1 MLLIKIVKSLYIL
14 NKDYIL
20 LEKRCRLHTRKYKNK
35 NSRKKRYIMQST
47 HKFSKDTV
55 EQIREGLRPVFRKD
69 IIFSSLVINI
79 LSLALPMVLL
89 QVYDRLIPNQA
100 LNTLSILIVGLIIV
114 LIMDALL
121 RTARAYL
128 VGWIGAK
135 YEHETGCGAMKNI
148 MHGNLSEL
156 ESVASGEQLDRLNA
170 IDSIRDF
177 YGSQASLAIMD
188 LPFVLLFLGILWYIG
203 GALIVVPVLLLVLLG
218 YIAFQLGIH
227 LRGAIEED
235 TQWEDR
241 KYSFIIEVLR
251 GVHSVKSMAMESL
264 MDRRY
269 EKLME
274 SCSKSSYNVIYLN
287 SLAQGI
293 GTTFS
298 QFTMVTVASIGSL
311 LVINNEITLGA
322 LAASILLAGR
332 TVQPL
337 LRALGI
343 WTRFQHIQIAHDK
356 LSLLQDITQERP
368 DETEEIER
376 IDTLELKDFG
386 FKYNEDDEFALKNI
400 NLKLKHGDIIG
411 IRGGNSS
418 GKSTLLW
425 AMMGGLKPTN
435 GELLVNG
442 DAPEKYS
449 TNSLRSKIAYLPSHP
464 IMFQGTILDNLT
476 MFQGDD
482 KIDSVMKA
490 AEHMDL
496 NQILVRMPE
505 GFETMVGD
513 ASQNELPAGI
523 VQRIAIVRA
532 LASNPD
538 VILFD
543 EANSGLDNNADEDL
557 KNLMAELK
565 GKCTI
570 VLVSFRPSLLKLAD
584 RIYDLKDGELK
595 LSKSPKSKGELTNG

>member
-1 MLLIKIVKSLYIL
+1 MRDRIK
-14 NKDYIL
+14 
-20 LEKRCRLHTRKYKNK
+20 
-35 NSRKKRYIMQST
+35 
-47 HKFSKDTV
+47 
-55 EQIREGLRPVFRKD
+55 EGLRPVFKWD
-69 IIFSSLVINI
+69 IVLSSFAINL

-100 LNTLSILIVGLIIV
+100 LNTLSILIIGLMVV
-114 LIMDALL
+114 LVMDVLL
-121 RTARAYL
+121 RTARSYM
-128 VGWIGAK
+128 VGWIGAQ
-135 YEHETGCGAMKNI
+135 YEHDTGIASMKNI
-148 MHGNLSEL
+148 MNGNLVEL
-156 ESVASGEQLDRLNA
+156 ESVPSGEQLDRLNA
-170 IDSIRDF
+170 IDSVRDF

-188 LPFVLLFLGILWYIG
+188 LPFVLLFLGVLAYIG
-203 GALIVVPVLLLVLLG
+203 TWLALVPAILLVILG
-218 YIAFQLGIH
+218 WMAYQLGVY
-227 LRGAIEED
+227 LRESIEED
-235 TQWEDR
+235 PVWEDR

-274 SCSKSSYNVIYLN
+274 SCSKASYNVIYLN

-298 QFTMVTVASIGSL
+298 QFTMVAVAAVGSL
-311 LVINNEITLGA
+311 MVVNQQISLGV

-332 TVQPL
+332 TVQPI

-356 LSLLQDITQERP
+356 LELIEDITQERSE
-368 DETEEIER
+368 ETEDLDR
-376 IDTLELKDFG
+376 IKTLELKNFTFG
-386 FKYNEDDEFALKNI
+386 YDEDEQVLDGLNFKI
-400 NLKLKHGDIIG
+400 NHGEVIG

-425 AMMGGLKPTN
+425 AMMDGVTPSN
-435 GELLVNG
+435 GELLING
-442 DAPEKYS
+442 ENPKKYS
-449 TNSLRSKIAYLPSHP
+449 TNSFRSRIAYLPSQP
-464 IMFQGTILDNLT
+464 VLFQGTILDNLT
-476 MFQGDD
+476 MFQGDE
-482 KIDSVMKA
+482 KIDAVMKA

-496 NQILVRMPE
+496 SQILVRMPE

-543 EANSGLDNNADEDL
+543 EANSGLDSASDEDL
-557 KNLMAELK
+557 KELMEKLK
-565 GKCTI
+565 GKCAI

-584 RIYDLKDGELK
+584 RLYDLKDGK
-595 LSKSPKSKGELTNG
+595 LVENTGNKPQGALPNG

>member
-1 MLLIKIVKSLYIL
+1 MIQSQYKISEETR
-14 NKDYIL
+14 
-20 LEKRCRLHTRKYKNK
+20 EK
-35 NSRKKRYIMQST
+35 IW
-47 HKFSKDTV
+47 
-55 EQIREGLRPVFRKD
+55 EGLKPVIRKD
-69 IIFSSLVINI
+69 IVIASLVINL
-79 LSLALPMVLL
+79 LSLGLPMVLL
-89 QVYDRLIPNQA
+89 QVYDRIIPNQA
-100 LNTLSILIVGLIIV
+100 LNTLSLLILGLLVV
-114 LIMDALL
+114 LIMDVLL
-121 RTARAYL
+121 RTARSYM
-128 VGWIGAK
+128 VGWIGAQ
-135 YEHETGCGAMKNI
+135 YEHETGCSSMKNI
-148 MHGNLSEL
+148 INGNLVEL

-177 YGSQASLAIMD
+177 YGSQASLAIID
-188 LPFVLLFLGILWYIG
+188 LPFVLLFLGILGFIAGW
-203 GALIVVPVLLLVLLG
+203 LIVVPIILLVILG
-218 YIAFQLGIH
+218 WIAFSLGGH
-227 LRGAIEED
+227 LRDAIEED
-235 TQWEDR
+235 TVWEDR

-274 SCSKSSYNVIYLN
+274 SCSKASYNVIYLN

-298 QFTMVTVASIGSL
+298 QFTMISVAAVGSWM
-311 LVINNEITLGA
+311 VVEQNITMGA

-356 LSLLQDITQERP
+356 LDLIDAISQER
-368 DETEEIER
+368 TEPTKELNR
-376 IDTLELKDFG
+376 IQSLELKNFRFGYTDDNLILDGVDF
-386 FKYNEDDEFALKNI
+386 KI
-400 NLKLKHGDIIG
+400 NHGEMIG

-425 AMMGGLKPTN
+425 ALMDGINPLG

-442 DAPEKYS
+442 ENPKNYS
-449 TNSLRSKIAYLPSHP
+449 TNSFRSRIAYLPSQP
-464 IMFQGTILDNLT
+464 VLFQGTILDNLT
-476 MFQGDD
+476 MFKGDD

-496 NQILVRMPE
+496 SQILVRMPE

-538 VILFD
+538 IILFD
-543 EANSGLDNNADEDL
+543 EANSGLDYESDEDL
-557 KNLMAELK
+557 KNLMEKLK
-565 GKCTI
+565 GKCAI

-584 RIYDLKDGELK
+584 RSYDLKDGK
-595 LSKSPKSKGELTNG
+595 LVEHISDKPQGALPNG

>member
-1 MLLIKIVKSLYIL
+1 M
-14 NKDYIL
+14 
-20 LEKRCRLHTRKYKNK
+20 
-35 NSRKKRYIMQST
+35 
-47 HKFSKDTV
+47 
-55 EQIREGLRPVFRKD
+55 
-69 IIFSSLVINI
+69 LVID
-79 LSLALPMVLL
+79 V
-89 QVYDRLIPNQA
+89 
-100 LNTLSILIVGLIIV
+100 
-114 LIMDALL
+114 LL
-121 RTARAYL
+121 RTARSYL
-128 VGWIGAK
+128 VGWIGAQ
-135 YEHETGCGAMKNI
+135 YEHETGYSSMSNI
-148 MHGNLSEL
+148 MRGDLIEL
-156 ESVASGEQLDRLNA
+156 ESVPSGEQLDRLNA

-188 LPFVLLFLGILWYIG
+188 LPFVLLFLGILFYIG
-203 GALIVVPVLLLVLLG
+203 GALLVVPVILLLILG
-218 YIAFQLGIH
+218 TIAFYLGIY
-227 LRGAIEED
+227 LREAIEED
-235 TQWEDR
+235 TVWEDR

-298 QFTMVTVASIGSL
+298 QITMIAVASVGSL
-311 LVINNEITLGA
+311 MVIENSLTLGA

-343 WTRFQHIQIAHDK
+343 WTRFQHIQIAHEK
-356 LSLLQDITQERP
+356 LSLIEEIPQERVQ
-368 DETEEIER
+368 ETED
-376 IDTLELKDFG
+376 IDRVEKLQLNNFS
-386 FKYNEDDEFALKNI
+386 FKYNDDDDFALNDI
-400 NLKLKHGDIIG
+400 NLELNHGDIIG

-425 AMMGGLKPTN
+425 ALMGGLTPTG
-435 GELLVNG
+435 GELLING
-442 DAPEKYS
+442 FSPEKYS
-449 TNSLRSKIAYLPSHP
+449 TNSLRSRMAYLPSQP
-464 IMFQGTILDNLT
+464 VMFQGTILDNLT
-476 MFQGDD
+476 MFQGDE
-482 KIDSVMKA
+482 KIDAVMKA

-496 NQILVRMPE
+496 SQILVRMPE

-532 LASNPD
+532 LATNPD

-543 EANSGLDNNADEDL
+543 EANSGLDSSSDEDL
-557 KNLMAELK
+557 KELMAKLK

-584 RIYDLKDGELK
+584 RLYDLKDGQLVSTAPEK
-595 LSKSPKSKGELTNG
+595 NQGKLTNDK

>member
-1 MLLIKIVKSLYIL
+1 MIQS
-14 NKDYIL
+14 
-20 LEKRCRLHTRKYKNK
+20 KN
-35 NSRKKRYIMQST
+35 N
-47 HKFSKDTV
+47 FSQDTV
-55 EQIREGLRPVFRKD
+55 EQIRDGLKPVFRTD
-69 IIFSSLVINI
+69 IILSSFVINL

-100 LNTLSILIVGLIIV
+100 LNTLSMLIIGLLIVLF
-114 LIMDALL
+114 MDVLL
-121 RTARAYL
+121 RTARSYL
-128 VGWIGAK
+128 VGWIGAQ
-135 YEHETGCGAMKNI
+135 YEHDTGCNAI
-148 MHGNLSEL
+148 SHIVRGNLSEL
-156 ESVASGEQLDRLNA
+156 EAVASGEQLDRLNA
-170 IDSIRDF
+170 IDAIRDF
-177 YGSQASLAIMD
+177 YGSQASMAIMD
-188 LPFVLLFLGILWYIG
+188 LPFVLLFLGVLWYIG
-203 GALIVVPVLLLVLLG
+203 GALIVVPIILLVLLG
-218 YIAFQLGIH
+218 WIAFKLGLY
-227 LRGAIEED
+227 LRDAIED
-235 TQWEDR
+235 DALWEDR

-274 SCSKSSYNVIYLN
+274 NCSKSSYNVIYLN

-298 QFTMVTVASIGSL
+298 QITMVAVASVGSWM
-311 LVINNEITLGA
+311 VVNNDITLGA

-356 LSLLQDITQERP
+356 LTTIDHIGQERTE
-368 DETEEIER
+368 ETEEIDR
-376 IDTLELKDFG
+376 IDTIELKNFN
-386 FKYNEDDEFALKNI
+386 FKYNDDDDFALNNI
-400 NLKLKHGDIIG
+400 NLKVNHGDIIG

-425 AMMGGLKPTN
+425 AMMGGIIPTS
-435 GELLVNG
+435 GELLING
-442 DAPEKYS
+442 ENPKKYS
-449 TNSLRSKIAYLPSHP
+449 TNSIRSRIAYLPSQP
-464 IMFQGTILDNLT
+464 VMFQGTILDNLT
-476 MFQGDD
+476 MFQGDE
-482 KIDSVMKA
+482 KIDAVMKA

-496 NQILVRMPE
+496 SQILVRMPE

-543 EANSGLDNNADEDL
+543 EANSGLDSNADEDL
-557 KNLMAELK
+557 KGLMEKLK

-584 RIYDLKDGELK
+584 RHYDLKNGELIENTS
-595 LSKSPKSKGELTNG
+595 SKNQGELPNG

>member
-1 MLLIKIVKSLYIL
+1 MIQSN
-14 NKDYIL
+14 NKF
-20 LEKRCRLHTRKYKNK
+20 T
-35 NSRKKRYIMQST
+35 
-47 HKFSKDTV
+47 KDTV
-55 EQIREGLRPVFRKD
+55 EQIKSGLKPVFRTD
-69 IIFSSLVINI
+69 IILSSLVINM

-100 LNTLSILIVGLIIV
+100 LNTLSILIIGLLIV
-114 LIMDALL
+114 LVVDVFL
-121 RTARAYL
+121 RTARSYL
-128 VGWIGAK
+128 VGWIGAQ
-135 YEHETGCGAMKNI
+135 YEHKTGCDSMDHI
-148 MHGNLSEL
+148 IHGNLSEL
-156 ESVASGEQLDRLNA
+156 ESVSSGEQLDRLNA

-177 YGSQASLAIMD
+177 YGSQASIAVID
-188 LPFVLLFLGILWYIG
+188 LPFVFLFLGILLYIG
-203 GALIVVPVLLLVLLG
+203 GWLIVVPVILLIFLG
-218 YIAFQLGIH
+218 FIAFKLGIH
-227 LRGAIEED
+227 LRDAIEDD
-235 TQWEDR
+235 TNWEDR

-251 GVHSVKSMAMESL
+251 GVHSVKSMAMENL

-269 EKLME
+269 EKLMQ

-298 QFTMVTVASIGSL
+298 QITMIAVASVGSWM
-311 LVINNEITLGA
+311 VINNDITLGA

-343 WTRFQHIQIAHDK
+343 WTRFQHIQIAQNK
-356 LSLLQDITQERP
+356 LELVNAIKQERVA
-368 DETEEIER
+368 ETEEINR
-376 IDTLELKDFG
+376 VNSLELKNFS

-400 NLKLKHGDIIG
+400 NLELHHGDIIG

-425 AMMGGLKPTN
+425 AMMGGVKPTS
-435 GELLVNG
+435 GELLING
-442 DAPEKYS
+442 DKPEKYS
-449 TNSLRSKIAYLPSHP
+449 TNSLRSRMAYLPSLP
-464 IMFQGTILDNLT
+464 VMFQGTILDNLT

-482 KIDSVMKA
+482 KIDAVMKA

-496 NQILVRMPE
+496 SQILVRMPE

-513 ASQNELPAGI
+513 ASQNELPAGTM
-523 VQRIAIVRA
+523 QKIAIVRA

-543 EANSGLDNNADEDL
+543 EANSGMDSGSDEDL
-557 KNLMAELK
+557 KGLMEKLK

-584 RIYDLKDGELK
+584 KLYDLKNGELIAAGP
-595 LSKSPKSKGELTNG
+595 SKAIGGKTDG

>member
-1 MLLIKIVKSLYIL
+1 
-14 NKDYIL
+14 
-20 LEKRCRLHTRKYKNK
+20 
-35 NSRKKRYIMQST
+35 MQST
-47 HKFSKDTV
+47 HKFSKDTM
-55 EQIREGLRPVFRKD
+55 EQIREGLKPVMRGD
-69 IIFSSLVINI
+69 IILSSLVINL

-100 LNTLSILIVGLIIV
+100 LNTLSILIIGLAIV
-114 LIMDALL
+114 LVMDVLL
-121 RTARAYL
+121 RTARAYF

-135 YEHETGCGAMKNI
+135 YEHETGCDAMDSILNGKLN
-148 MHGNLSEL
+148 EL
-156 ESVASGEQLDRLNA
+156 ESIPSGEQLDRLNA

-177 YGSQASLAIMD
+177 YSSQASLAIMD
-188 LPFVLLFLGILWYIG
+188 LPFVVLFLGVLGYIG
-203 GALIVVPVLLLVLLG
+203 GALLLVPVLLLLLLSI
-218 YIAFQLGIH
+218 IAFYLGVH
-227 LRGAIEED
+227 LRDAIEDD
-235 TQWEDR
+235 TTWEDR

-274 SCSKSSYNVIYLN
+274 NCSKSSYNVIYLN

-298 QFTMVTVASIGSL
+298 QITMVSVAAVGSW
-311 LVINNEITLGA
+311 LVVNGSITLGA

-343 WTRFQHIQIAHDK
+343 WTRFQHIQIAHEK
-356 LSLLQDITQERP
+356 LYEIESITQERINAS
-368 DETEEIER
+368 EEIESVK
-376 IDTLELKDFG
+376 TLELKNFS
-386 FKYNEDDEFALKNI
+386 FQYNDDDDFALKDI
-400 NLKLKHGDIIG
+400 NLKLNHGDIIG

-425 AMMGGLKPTN
+425 ALMGGLTPTK

-442 DAPEKYS
+442 DNPEKYT
-449 TNSLRSKIAYLPSHP
+449 TNSLRSRIAYLPNQP
-464 IMFQGTILDNLT
+464 VMFQGTILDNLT
-476 MFQGDD
+476 MFQGDE

-490 AEHMDL
+490 SEFMDL
-496 NQILVRMPE
+496 SQILVRMPE
-505 GFETMVGD
+505 GYETMVGD

-543 EANSGLDNNADEDL
+543 EANSGLDSNSDEEL
-557 KNLMAELK
+557 KKLMEDLK

-584 RIYDLKDGELK
+584 RLYDLKDGTLVK
-595 LSKSPKSKGELTNG
+595 NSSSASKGELTHG

>member
-1 MLLIKIVKSLYIL
+1 MIQSKHTISREMREKIW
-14 NKDYIL
+14 D
-20 LEKRCRLHTRKYKNK
+20 
-35 NSRKKRYIMQST
+35 
-47 HKFSKDTV
+47 
-55 EQIREGLRPVFRKD
+55 GLKPVIRKD
-69 IIFSSLVINI
+69 IVFASFAINV
-79 LSLALPMVLL
+79 LSLGLPMVLL
-89 QVYDRLIPNQA
+89 QVYDRIIPNQA
-100 LNTLSILIVGLIIV
+100 LNTLSMLIIGLVVV
-114 LIMDALL
+114 LMMDVLL
-121 RTARAYL
+121 RTARSYM
-128 VGWIGAK
+128 VGWIGAQ
-135 YEHETGCGAMKNI
+135 YEHEAGCSSMKNI
-148 MHGNLSEL
+148 VNGNLVEL

-188 LPFVLLFLGILWYIG
+188 LPFVLLFLLILFFIAEW
-203 GALIVVPVLLLVLLG
+203 LVVVPIILLILLSW
-218 YIAFQLGIH
+218 IAFNLGND
-227 LRGAIEED
+227 LREAIEED
-235 TQWEDR
+235 TVWEDR

-251 GVHSVKSMAMESL
+251 GVHSVKSMAMENL

-298 QFTMVTVASIGSL
+298 QFTMVSVAAVGSWM
-311 LVINNEITLGA
+311 VVQQNITMGA

-343 WTRFQHIQIAHDK
+343 WTRFQHIQIAHEK
-356 LSLLQDITQERP
+356 LDLINNISQERV
-368 DETEEIER
+368 DETREIDR
-376 IDTLELKDFG
+376 IKTLELNNFSFG
-386 FKYNEDDEFALKNI
+386 YTEDELVLDGVNFKI
-400 NLKLKHGDIIG
+400 NHGEVIG

-425 AMMGGLKPTN
+425 AMMDGVTPSQ

-442 DAPEKYS
+442 ENPKNYS
-449 TNSLRSKIAYLPSHP
+449 TNSFRSRIAYLPSQP
-464 IMFQGTILDNLT
+464 VLFQGTILDNLT

-482 KIDSVMKA
+482 KIDAVMKA

-496 NQILVRMPE
+496 SQILVRMPD
-505 GFETMVGD
+505 GFETVVGD
-513 ASQNELPAGI
+513 SSQNELPAGI

-543 EANSGLDNNADEDL
+543 EANSGLDYESDEDL
-557 KNLMAELK
+557 KNLMEKLK
-565 GKCTI
+565 GKCAI

-584 RIYDLKDGELK
+584 RSYDLKDGK
-595 LSKSPKSKGELTNG
+595 LVEHTDNKPLGALPNG

>member
-1 MLLIKIVKSLYIL
+1 MIQS
-14 NKDYIL
+14 
-20 LEKRCRLHTRKYKNK
+20 KNK
-35 NSRKKRYIMQST
+35 
-47 HKFSKDTV
+47 FSSDTF
-55 EQIREGLRPVFRKD
+55 EQIKEGLKPVFRSD
-69 IIFSSLVINI
+69 IILSSLVINI

-100 LNTLSILIVGLIIV
+100 LNTLSILIIGLSIV
-114 LIMDALL
+114 LILDVLL
-121 RTARAYL
+121 RTARSYL
-128 VGWIGAK
+128 VGWIGAQ
-135 YEHETGCGAMKNI
+135 YEHETGYSSMGNI
-148 MHGNLSEL
+148 MRGDLIEL
-156 ESVASGEQLDRLNA
+156 ESVPSGEQLDRLNA

-188 LPFVLLFLGILWYIG
+188 LPFVLLFLGILFYIG
-203 GALIVVPVLLLVLLG
+203 GALLVVPVILLLILG
-218 YIAFQLGIH
+218 TIAFYLGIY
-227 LRGAIEED
+227 LREAIEED
-235 TQWEDR
+235 TLWEDR

-298 QFTMVTVASIGSL
+298 QITMIAVASVGSL
-311 LVINNEITLGA
+311 MVIENTLTLGA

-343 WTRFQHIQIAHDK
+343 WTRFQHIQIAHEK
-356 LSLLQDITQERP
+356 LALIEEIPQERVE
-368 DETEEIER
+368 ETEDVGKIE
-376 IDTLELKDFG
+376 TLELKKFS
-386 FKYNEDDEFALKNI
+386 FKYNDDDDFALKDIDLELN
-400 NLKLKHGDIIG
+400 HGDIIG

-425 AMMGGLKPTN
+425 AMMGGLTPTN
-435 GELLVNG
+435 GELLING
-442 DAPEKYS
+442 SSPDKYS
-449 TNSLRSKIAYLPSHP
+449 TNSLRSRMAYLPSQP
-464 IMFQGTILDNLT
+464 VMFQGTILDNLT
-476 MFQGDD
+476 MFQGDE
-482 KIDSVMKA
+482 KIDAVMKA
-490 AEHMDL
+490 SEHMDL
-496 NQILVRMPE
+496 SQILVRMPE

-532 LASNPD
+532 LATNPD

-543 EANSGLDNNADEDL
+543 EANSGLDSNSDEEL
-557 KNLMAELK
+557 KELMAKLK

-584 RIYDLKDGELK
+584 RLYDLKDGHLTPTAPQKNQGELK
-595 LSKSPKSKGELTNG
+595 ND

>member
-1 MLLIKIVKSLYIL
+1 MIQ
-14 NKDYIL
+14 
-20 LEKRCRLHTRKYKNK
+20 
-35 NSRKKRYIMQST
+35 NSN
-47 HKFSKDTV
+47 KFSEETI
-55 EQIREGLRPVFRKD
+55 EQIKEGLKPVFKTD
-69 IIFSSLVINI
+69 IILSSLVIN
-79 LSLALPMVLL
+79 LFSLALPMVLL

-100 LNTLSILIVGLIIV
+100 INTLSILIIGLMIV
-114 LIMDALL
+114 LLMDVLL
-121 RTARAYL
+121 RTARAYM

-135 YEHETGCGAMKNI
+135 YEHETGCNAMGNI
-148 MHGNLSEL
+148 MHGDLSEL
-156 ESVASGEQLDRLNA
+156 ESVPSGEQLDRLSS
-170 IDSIRDF
+170 IDAIRDF
-177 YGSQASLAIMD
+177 YGSQASLVIMD

-203 GALIVVPVLLLVLLG
+203 GFLLVVPVLLLIILG
-218 YIAFQLGIH
+218 TIAFYLGIH
-227 LRGAIEED
+227 LRDAIEED
-235 TQWEDR
+235 TIWEDR

-298 QFTMVTVASIGSL
+298 QFTMITVAAVGSL
-311 LVINNEITLGA
+311 MVINNSLTLGA

-343 WTRFQHIQIAHDK
+343 WTRFQHIQMAHTK
-356 LSLLQDITQERP
+356 LSLIEGITQERVK
-368 DETEEIER
+368 ETEEIDK
-376 IDTLELKDFG
+376 IKTLELKDFS
-386 FKYNEDDEFALKNI
+386 FKYNEDDDFALKNI

-425 AMMGGLKPTN
+425 AMMGGLKPTK
-435 GELLVNG
+435 GELIING
-442 DAPEKYS
+442 NEPEKYS
-449 TNSLRSKIAYLPSHP
+449 TNSLRSRMAYLPNQP
-464 IMFQGTILDNLT
+464 VMFQGTILDNLT
-476 MFQGDD
+476 MFQGDE
-482 KIDSVMKA
+482 KIDAVMKA

-505 GFETMVGD
+505 GFESMVGD

-538 VILFD
+538 IILFD

-557 KNLMAELK
+557 KILMEKLK

-584 RIYDLKDGELK
+584 KQYDLIDGELIEQK
-595 LSKSPKSKGELTNG
+595 PSKSKGGK

>member
-1 MLLIKIVKSLYIL
+1 
-14 NKDYIL
+14 
-20 LEKRCRLHTRKYKNK
+20 
-35 NSRKKRYIMQST
+35 MQST
-47 HKFSKDTV
+47 HKFSKDTM
-55 EQIREGLRPVFRKD
+55 EQIREGLKPVMRGD
-69 IIFSSLVINI
+69 IILSSLVINL

-100 LNTLSILIVGLIIV
+100 LNTLSILIIGLVVV
-114 LIMDALL
+114 LVMDVML
-121 RTARAYL
+121 RTARAYF

-135 YEHETGCGAMKNI
+135 YEHETGCDAMDSILNGKLN
-148 MHGNLSEL
+148 EL
-156 ESVASGEQLDRLNA
+156 ESISSGEQLDRLNA

-177 YGSQASLAIMD
+177 YSSQASLAIMD
-188 LPFVLLFLGILWYIG
+188 LPFVLLFLGVLGYIG
-203 GALIVVPVLLLVLLG
+203 GALLLVPVILLLILSV
-218 YIAFQLGIH
+218 IAFYLGVH
-227 LRGAIEED
+227 LRDAIEDD
-235 TQWEDR
+235 TVWEDR

-298 QFTMVTVASIGSL
+298 QITMVSVAAVGSW
-311 LVINNEITLGA
+311 LVVEEAITLGA

-343 WTRFQHIQIAHDK
+343 WTRFQHIQIAHEK
-356 LSLLQDITQERP
+356 LSDIENIPQERVNAS
-368 DETEEIER
+368 EEVKKV
-376 IDTLELKDFG
+376 DTLELKNFS
-386 FKYNEDDEFALKNI
+386 FQYNEEDDFALKDI
-400 NLKLKHGDIIG
+400 NLKLNHGDVIG

-425 AMMGGLKPTN
+425 ALMGGLTPTK

-442 DAPEKYS
+442 DNPEKYT
-449 TNSLRSKIAYLPSHP
+449 TNSLRSRIAYLPNQP
-464 IMFQGTILDNLT
+464 VMFQGTILDNLT
-476 MFQGDD
+476 MFQGDE

-490 AEHMDL
+490 SEFMDL
-496 NQILVRMPE
+496 SQILVRMPE

-543 EANSGLDNNADEDL
+543 EANSGLDSGSDEDL
-557 KNLMAELK
+557 KNLMEGLK

-584 RIYDLKDGELK
+584 RLYDLKDGTLVEN
-595 LSKSPKSKGELTNG
+595 SSSASKGELTHG

>member
-1 MLLIKIVKSLYIL
+1 
-14 NKDYIL
+14 
-20 LEKRCRLHTRKYKNK
+20 
-35 NSRKKRYIMQST
+35 
-47 HKFSKDTV
+47 
-55 EQIREGLRPVFRKD
+55 
-69 IIFSSLVINI
+69 
-79 LSLALPMVLL
+79 
-89 QVYDRLIPNQA
+89 
-100 LNTLSILIVGLIIV
+100 
-114 LIMDALL
+114 
-121 RTARAYL
+121 
-128 VGWIGAK
+128 
-135 YEHETGCGAMKNI
+135 
-148 MHGNLSEL
+148 
-156 ESVASGEQLDRLNA
+156 
-170 IDSIRDF
+170 
-177 YGSQASLAIMD
+177 
-188 LPFVLLFLGILWYIG
+188 
-203 GALIVVPVLLLVLLG
+203 
-218 YIAFQLGIH
+218 
-227 LRGAIEED
+227 
-235 TQWEDR
+235 
-241 KYSFIIEVLR
+241 
-251 GVHSVKSMAMESL
+251 

-298 QFTMVTVASIGSL
+298 QITMIAVASVGSL
-311 LVINNEITLGA
+311 LVIQNEISLGT

-356 LSLLQDITQERP
+356 LSLVDDIAQERT
-368 DETEEIER
+368 DETDDVDKV
-376 IDTLELKDFG
+376 DTLELKDFS
-386 FKYNEDDEFALKNI
+386 FKYNEDDDFALSNI
-400 NLKLKHGDIIG
+400 NLKLNHGDIIG

-425 AMMGGLKPTN
+425 AMMGGLTPTK
-435 GELLVNG
+435 GELLING
-442 DAPEKYS
+442 ENPEKYS
-449 TNSLRSKIAYLPSHP
+449 THSLRSRMAYLPSQP
-464 IMFQGTILDNLT
+464 VMFQGTILDNLT

-482 KIDSVMKA
+482 KIDAVMKA

-496 NQILVRMPE
+496 SQILVRMPE

-538 VILFD
+538 IILFD
-543 EANSGLDNNADEDL
+543 EANSGLDSSADEDL
-557 KNLMAELK
+557 KELMEKLK

-584 RIYDLKDGELK
+584 RLYDLKDGTLIEN
-595 LSKSPKSKGELTNG
+595 SPNKSKKELTDG

>member
-1 MLLIKIVKSLYIL
+1 MIQS
-14 NKDYIL
+14 
-20 LEKRCRLHTRKYKNK
+20 KNK
-35 NSRKKRYIMQST
+35 FST
-47 HKFSKDTV
+47 EAFA
-55 EQIREGLRPVFRKD
+55 QIKEGLRPVLKAD
-69 IIFSSLVINI
+69 IIFSSLVINL

-100 LNTLSILIVGLIIV
+100 MNTLTILIIGLLIV
-114 LIMDALL
+114 LVIDVLL
-121 RTARAYL
+121 RTARSYL

-135 YEHETGCGAMKNI
+135 YEHETGCDAMGSI
-148 MHGNLSEL
+148 VRGNLVDL
-156 ESVASGEQLDRLNA
+156 EAVSSGEQLDRLNA

-177 YGSQASLAIMD
+177 YGSQASLAIID
-188 LPFVLLFLGILWYIG
+188 LPFVLLFLGILAYIG
-203 GALIVVPVLLLVLLG
+203 GWLILVPVLLLILLG
-218 YIAFQLGIH
+218 WIAFILGNQL
-227 LRGAIEED
+227 REAIEED
-235 TQWEDR
+235 SIWEDR

-264 MDRRY
+264 MGRRY

-287 SLAQGI
+287 GLAQSI

-298 QFTMVTVASIGSL
+298 QITMIAVASVGSL
-311 LVINNEITLGA
+311 LVIENQLSLGA

-343 WTRFQHIQIAHDK
+343 WTRFQHIKIAHEK
-356 LSLLQDITQERP
+356 LSLVEKLPQERTE
-368 DETEEIER
+368 ETEDVDR
-376 IDTLELKDFG
+376 IKTLELKNFS
-386 FKYNEDDEFALKNI
+386 FKYNEEDDFALNNI
-400 NLKLKHGDIIG
+400 NLKLNHGDIIG

-425 AMMGGLKPTN
+425 SMMGGLNPTN
-435 GELLVNG
+435 GELLING
-442 DAPEKYS
+442 ENPKKFS
-449 TNSLRSKIAYLPSHP
+449 THSLRSRMAYLPSQP
-464 IMFQGTILDNLT
+464 VMFQGTILDNLT

-482 KIDSVMKA
+482 KIDAVMKA

-496 NQILVRMPE
+496 SQILVRMPE

-532 LASNPD
+532 LATNPD
-538 VILFD
+538 IILFD
-543 EANSGLDNNADEDL
+543 EANSGLDSSSDEDL
-557 KNLMAELK
+557 KNLMEKLK

-570 VLVSFRPSLLKLAD
+570 ILVSFRPSLLKLAD
-584 RIYDLKDGELK
+584 KLYDLKDGTLIEN
-595 LSKSPKSKGELTNG
+595 SPKNSTRELPHG

>member
-1 MLLIKIVKSLYIL
+1 MIQNNNNISENTFEKIW
-14 NKDYIL
+14 
-20 LEKRCRLHTRKYKNK
+20 
-35 NSRKKRYIMQST
+35 Q
-47 HKFSKDTV
+47 
-55 EQIREGLRPVFRKD
+55 GLKPVLRTD
-69 IIFSSLVINI
+69 IILSSAAINI

-100 LNTLSILIVGLIIV
+100 LNTLSILIIGLCVV
-114 LIMDALL
+114 LLLDVFL
-121 RTARAYL
+121 RTARSYL
-128 VGWIGAK
+128 VGWIGAQ
-135 YEHETGCGAMKNI
+135 YEHETGCDAMSKILRGDLN
-148 MHGNLSEL
+148 EL
-156 ESVASGEQLDRLNA
+156 ESVASGEQLDRLNS

-177 YGSQASLAIMD
+177 YGSQASLAVMD
-188 LPFVLLFLGILWYIG
+188 LPFVLLFLGILAYIG
-203 GALIVVPVLLLVLLG
+203 TWLVLVPIVLLVLLG
-218 YIAFQLGIH
+218 WIAFKLGIH
-227 LRGAIEED
+227 LRESIEDD
-235 TQWEDR
+235 TLWEDR

-251 GVHSVKSMAMESL
+251 GIHSVKSMAMESL

-269 EKLME
+269 ERLME
-274 SCSKSSYNVIYLN
+274 NCSKSSYNVIYLN

-298 QFTMVTVASIGSL
+298 QITMVAVAGIGSL
-311 LVINNEITLGA
+311 LVIQNEITLGA
-322 LAASILLAGR
+322 LAASILLSGR

-356 LSLLQDITQERP
+356 LTKIDEIKQERVE
-368 DETEEIER
+368 ETVDVNRVETI
-376 IDTLELKDFG
+376 ELKNFS
-386 FKYNEDDEFALKNI
+386 FKYNEDDDFALNNI
-400 NLKLKHGDIIG
+400 NLKLNHGDIIG

-425 AMMGGLKPTN
+425 AMMGGLTPTK
-435 GELLVNG
+435 GELLING
-442 DAPEKYS
+442 KNPETYS
-449 TNSLRSKIAYLPSHP
+449 TNSIRSRMAYLPSHP
-464 IMFQGTILDNLT
+464 IMFQGTIMDNLT

-490 AEHMDL
+490 SEHMDL

-523 VQRIAIVRA
+523 VQRIAIIRA
-532 LASNPD
+532 LATNPD

-543 EANSGLDNNADEDL
+543 EANSGLDSSSDEDL
-557 KNLMAELK
+557 KNLMEKLK

-570 VLVSFRPSLLKLAD
+570 ILVSFRPSLLKLAD
-584 RIYDLKDGELK
+584 KIYDLKE
-595 LSKSPKSKGELTNG
+595 GELTEVKASNSKGGAS

>member
-1 MLLIKIVKSLYIL
+1 MI
-14 NKDYIL
+14 
-20 LEKRCRLHTRKYKNK
+20 
-35 NSRKKRYIMQST
+35 QSNN
-47 HKFSKDTV
+47 KFSREAV
-55 EQIREGLRPVFRKD
+55 AQIKEGLRPVFKTD
-69 IIFSSLVINI
+69 IILSSLVINL

-100 LNTLSILIVGLIIV
+100 MNTLSILIIGLLIV
-114 LIMDALL
+114 LVIDVLL
-121 RTARAYL
+121 RTARSYL
-128 VGWIGAK
+128 VGWIGAQ
-135 YEHETGCGAMKNI
+135 YEHETGCNAMGNI
-148 MHGNLSEL
+148 IRGNLGEL
-156 ESVASGEQLDRLNA
+156 ESVPSGEQLDRLNA

-177 YGSQASLAIMD
+177 YGSQASLAIID

-203 GALIVVPVLLLVLLG
+203 GWLIVVPVLLLVVLGWIAFLLG
-218 YIAFQLGIH
+218 LH
-227 LRGAIEED
+227 LREAIEED
-235 TQWEDR
+235 TLWEDR

-298 QFTMVTVASIGSL
+298 QITMIAVASVGSL
-311 LVINNEITLGA
+311 LVIQNEITLGA

-343 WTRFQHIQIAHDK
+343 WTRFQHIQIAHEK
-356 LSLLQDITQERP
+356 LSLVEDIPQERTE
-368 DETEEIER
+368 ETEDVDKV
-376 IDTLELKDFG
+376 DTLELKDFS
-386 FKYNEDDEFALKNI
+386 FKYNEDDDFALNNI
-400 NLKLKHGDIIG
+400 NLKLDHGDIIG

-425 AMMGGLKPTN
+425 AMMGGLKPTK
-435 GELLVNG
+435 GELLING
-442 DAPEKYS
+442 ENPEKYS
-449 TNSLRSKIAYLPSHP
+449 THSLRSRMAYLPSQP
-464 IMFQGTILDNLT
+464 VMFQGTILDNLT
-476 MFQGDD
+476 MFQGDE
-482 KIDSVMKA
+482 KIDAVMKA

-496 NQILVRMPE
+496 SQILVRMPE

-538 VILFD
+538 IILFD
-543 EANSGLDNNADEDL
+543 EANSGLDSSSDEDL
-557 KNLMAELK
+557 KELMAKLK

-584 RIYDLKDGELK
+584 RLYDLKDGTLIEN
-595 LSKSPKSKGELTNG
+595 SPKNSKGELTDG

>member
-1 MLLIKIVKSLYIL
+1 M
-14 NKDYIL
+14 
-20 LEKRCRLHTRKYKNK
+20 
-35 NSRKKRYIMQST
+35 
-47 HKFSKDTV
+47 
-55 EQIREGLRPVFRKD
+55 
-69 IIFSSLVINI
+69 SSFVINL

-100 LNTLSILIVGLIIV
+100 LNTLSILIIGLVVV
-114 LIMDALL
+114 LLMDVLL
-121 RTARAYL
+121 RTARSYM
-128 VGWIGAK
+128 VGWIGAQ
-135 YEHETGCGAMKNI
+135 YEHETGCDAMNNI
-148 MHGNLSEL
+148 IKGDLSEL

-177 YGSQASLAIMD
+177 YGSQASMAIMD
-188 LPFVLLFLGILWYIG
+188 LPFVVLFLGVLWYIG
-203 GALIVVPVLLLVLLG
+203 GALIVVPVLLLILLG
-218 YIAFQLGIH
+218 WMAFKLGLH
-227 LRGAIEED
+227 LRDAIEED
-235 TQWEDR
+235 TTWEDR

-298 QFTMVTVASIGSL
+298 QITMVCVASVGAWMI
-311 LVINNEITLGA
+311 IEQQITLGA

-343 WTRFQHIQIAHDK
+343 WTRFQHIQIAHKK
-356 LSLLQDITQERP
+356 LNDIDAIKQER
-368 DETEEIER
+368 TEETSEVGS
-376 IDTLELKDFG
+376 IDTLELKNFN
-386 FKYNEDDEFALKNI
+386 FKYHPDDDFALKDI

-425 AMMGGLKPTN
+425 AMMGGITPTS
-435 GELLVNG
+435 GELLING
-442 DAPEKYS
+442 EKPEKYS
-449 TNSLRSKIAYLPSHP
+449 TNSIRSRMAYLPSQP
-464 IMFQGTILDNLT
+464 VMFQGTILDNLT
-476 MFQGDD
+476 MFQGDE
-482 KIDSVMKA
+482 KIDAVMKA

-496 NQILVRMPE
+496 SQILVRMPE

-543 EANSGLDNNADEDL
+543 EANSGLDNASDEDL
-557 KNLMAELK
+557 KELMEKLK

-570 VLVSFRPSLLKLAD
+570 ILVSFRPSLLKLAD
-584 RIYDLKDGELK
+584 RQYDLKDGELIENK
-595 LSKSPKSKGELTNG
+595 PTKKQGELTDG

>member
-1 MLLIKIVKSLYIL
+1 MI
-14 NKDYIL
+14 
-20 LEKRCRLHTRKYKNK
+20 
-35 NSRKKRYIMQST
+35 QSNN
-47 HKFSKDTV
+47 KFSREAV
-55 EQIREGLRPVFRKD
+55 AQIREGLRPVFKTD
-69 IIFSSLVINI
+69 IILSSLVINL

-100 LNTLSILIVGLIIV
+100 MNTLSILIIGLLLV
-114 LIMDALL
+114 LVIDVLL
-121 RTARAYL
+121 RTARSYL
-128 VGWIGAK
+128 VGWIGAQ
-135 YEHETGCGAMKNI
+135 YEHETGCNSMGNI
-148 MHGNLSEL
+148 IRGNLGEL
-156 ESVASGEQLDRLNA
+156 ESVPSGEQLDRLNA

-177 YGSQASLAIMD
+177 YGSQASLAIID

-203 GALIVVPVLLLVLLG
+203 GWIILLVPITLLVLLG
-218 YIAFQLGIH
+218 WIAYKLGVH
-227 LRGAIEED
+227 LREAIEED
-235 TQWEDR
+235 TLWEDR

-298 QFTMVTVASIGSL
+298 QITMIAVASVGSL
-311 LVINNEITLGA
+311 LVIQNEISLGT

-356 LSLLQDITQERP
+356 LSLVDDIAQERT
-368 DETEEIER
+368 DETDDVDKV
-376 IDTLELKDFG
+376 DTLELKDFS
-386 FKYNEDDEFALKNI
+386 FKYNEDDDFALSNI
-400 NLKLKHGDIIG
+400 NLKLNHGDIIG

-425 AMMGGLKPTN
+425 AMMGGLTPTK
-435 GELLVNG
+435 GELLING
-442 DAPEKYS
+442 ENPEKYS
-449 TNSLRSKIAYLPSHP
+449 THSLRSRMAYLPSQP
-464 IMFQGTILDNLT
+464 VMFQGTILDNLT

-482 KIDSVMKA
+482 KIDAVMKA

-496 NQILVRMPE
+496 SQILVRMPE

-538 VILFD
+538 IILFD
-543 EANSGLDNNADEDL
+543 EANSGLDSSADEDL
-557 KNLMAELK
+557 KELMEKLK

-584 RIYDLKDGELK
+584 RLYDLKDGTLIEN
-595 LSKSPKSKGELTNG
+595 SPNKSKKELTDG